1 MLIFGRTAP
10 ARAHS
15 TGGGVFGGKWPTTN
29 IARSSSGSLRTAC
42 AFATTFGAV
51 SLSRQCA
58 ARLAAALALFT
69 AITNA
74 WKNVKPMRATIT
86 PNGRRGSQVL
96 RRLIIDRTPLRAK
109 PTMEQTSGLRQM
121 PS

>member
-1 MLIFGRTAP
+1 MLIFGSIAP

-42 AFATTFGAV
+42 AFGAV